1 MGVMTTRRKIVRV
14 RGDVARE
21 HVDDVVVESP
31 LAIAVED
38 TTLVTTMRT
47 PGHDLELA
55 AGWLVADADVRQ
67 AADIIGMG
75 AFVAD
80 PANPN
85 EVDTVRVALAPEIV
99 LPEPRAHLTS
109 SACGVCSSRLL
120 TEVSAPAG
128 PLQSEGW
135 TVTVEALLD
144 LPVRMRERQR
154 AFERTGGVHA
164 AAVVDSAGAL
174 MVVHED
180 VGRHNAVDKV
190 IGHCLMAEGLPLT
203 DCLIVVSGRVSF
215 EIVQKAIA
223 AGAAGIV
230 AVSAPS
236 SLAVDLA
243 RVHGLLLVGLV
254 RGSTLN
260 VYSCQSRVVH
270 RAVGARQPIGQPGV
284 VPHVNMPT
292 KPDPCLR

>member
-1 MGVMTTRRKIVRV
+1 MGVMTTRRKIMRVRV
-14 RGDVARE
+14 DDARE
-21 HVDDVVVESP
+21 HVDDLVVEAP

-38 TTLVTTMRT
+38 ATLVTTMRT

-55 AGWLVADADVRQ
+55 AGWLVADAEVRQ
-67 AADIIGMG
+67 AADIVGMG
-75 AFVAD
+75 AFIAD
-80 PANPN
+80 PASAD
-85 EVDTVRVALAPEIV
+85 EVDTVRVALAPGID

-120 TEVSAPAG
+120 PDVPPPSG
-128 PLQSEGW
+128 PLQSDGW
-135 TVTVEALLD
+135 TVMVEALLD
-144 LPVRMRERQR
+144 LPNRMRERQR
-154 AFERTGGVHA
+154 AFDRTGGLHA

-174 MVVHED
+174 VVVHED

-190 IGHCLMAEGLPLT
+190 IGHCLMAGGLPLT

-215 EIVQKAIA
+215 EIVQKALA

-243 RVHGLLLVGLV
+243 RLHGLLLVGLA

-260 VYSCQSRVVH
+260 VYSCQELVVH
-270 RAVGARQPIGQPGV
+270 GAVGALQQFGQPG
-284 VPHVNMPT
+284 
-292 KPDPCLR
+292 